1 MMLSTSIRSWFR
13 DRIEWTKTNPLLTF
27 LCSLLIVLFS
37 TFTAVMFSSTAE
49 ESIGRL
55 LGLGLSEENEKNKI
69 LTFLGIGMGGI
80 LLALQAVIANRRA
93 KALEDTAKA
102 QADAAQAQAKAT
114 EEQAKANQNAE
125 RGQRQERLKN
135 AIEHL
140 GHNSDSVRLGG
151 AYELFHLAKDTENL
165 RQTVMDILCAHIRRT
180 TGEKKYRQDY
190 PSKPSEEVQS
200 LLTLLFVQD
209 HEVFKGC
216 HIHLQGS
223 WLNGAN
229 LEWARLEKA
238 ILAQAY
244 MHKAVLDGAHLQGVD
259 LSEAHLHEASLNG
272 AHLDKADLV
281 SVRLDGASLVGAK
294 LSEATLDGARLHGA
308 DLSWAQLYRATLF
321 EAQLNGASL
330 VYSQLH
336 MANLDRAHLHGA
348 RLDGAQFHEAR
359 LLDAQ
364 LHGASLAGVE
374 LYRTR
379 LVGSR
384 LHGVDLTQARI
395 YGSNL
400 CRVELQGAILN
411 QVHFQ
416 ETIFGSANLQ
426 GVKSDW
432 RSIDQPFADRMG
444 DGANKNSDLSGA
456 IFTGG
461 LTQKDVNSI
470 IQGLPDPQA
479 DELRA
484 KLESHIDKPASN
496 QLPEDSGAITGAYT
510 KEQAEQWIAE
520 YEEAMSAAPKADNG
534 Q

>member
-1 MMLSTSIRSWFR
+1 MMHSTSIRSWFER
-13 DRIEWTKTNPLLTF
+13 PMQWIKTNPLLTF
-27 LCSLLIVLFS
+27 LCGLLVVLFS
-37 TFTAVMFSSTAE
+37 TFTAVMFSGTAE

-114 EEQAKANQNAE
+114 EEQAKANENTE

-140 GHNSDSVRLGG
+140 GHASDSVRLGG
-151 AYELFHLAKDTENL
+151 AYELFHLAQDTEDL

-180 TGEKKYRQDY
+180 TGEAEYRE
-190 PSKPSEEVQS
+190 KHKLRPSEELQS
-200 LLTLLFVQD
+200 LLTLMFVEK
-209 HEVFKGC
+209 HEAFKSC
-216 HIHLQGS
+216 RINLQGS

-229 LEWARLEKA
+229 LEGARLEKA
-238 ILAQAY
+238 VMTQAY
-244 MHKAVLDGAHLQGVD
+244 MHKAVLNGAHLQGVD

-272 AHLDKADLV
+272 AHLDEADLV
-281 SVRLDGASLVGAK
+281 SVRLDGASLVSAK
-294 LSEATLDGARLHGA
+294 LPEATLDGARLHGT
-308 DLSWAQLYRATLF
+308 DLSRAQLCRATLTK
-321 EAQLNGASL
+321 AQLN
-330 VYSQLH
+330 
-336 MANLDRAHLHGA
+336 GA
-348 RLDGAQFHEAR
+348 RLDGAHLHEAR
-359 LLDAQ
+359 LLNAQ
-364 LHGASLAGVE
+364 LHGASLAGAE
-374 LYRTR
+374 LYGAK
-379 LVGSR
+379 LVGTR
-384 LHGVDLTQARI
+384 LHGSDLTQARLH
-395 YGSNL
+395 GANL
-400 CRVELQGAILN
+400 RSVELQGAILN

-416 ETIFGSANLQ
+416 ETNFGSANLQ

-432 RSIDQPFADRMG
+432 RSINQPFADRMG

-470 IQGLPDPQA
+470 TQGLPGPQA

-496 QLPEDSGAITGAYT
+496 ELPEDSGAITGAYT
-510 KEQAEQWIAE
+510 EEEAEQWIAE
-520 YEEAMSAAPKADNG
+520 YEEAMAEVPKFAKE

>member
-1 MMLSTSIRSWFR
+1 MTTNNTTDTNLIQW
-13 DRIEWTKTNPLLTF
+13 IKTNPLLTF
-27 LCSLLIVLFS
+27 LCSLLIVLFLA
-37 TFTAVMFSSTAE
+37 FTAVMFSSTAE

-55 LGLGLSEENEKNKI
+55 LGLGLSGQNEKNKI
-69 LTFLGIGMGGI
+69 LAFLGIGMGGI
-80 LLALQAVIANRRA
+80 LLAVQAVIANRRA
-93 KALEDTAKA
+93 KAMEETAK
-102 QADAAQAQAKAT
+102 AQAKAT
-114 EEQAKANQNAE
+114 EEQAKANQNTE
-125 RGQRQERLKN
+125 QGQRQERLKN

-140 GHNSDSVRLGG
+140 GHASDSVRLGG
-151 AYELFHLAKDTENL
+151 AYELFHLAQDTKDL
-165 RQTVMDILCAHIRRT
+165 RQTVLDILCAHIRRT
-180 TGEKKYRQDY
+180 TGEKEYRQDHS
-190 PSKPSEEVQS
+190 SKPSEEIQS

-216 HIHLQGS
+216 HINLQGS
-223 WLNGAN
+223 WLNGAD
-229 LEWARLEKA
+229 LMDARLEKA
-238 ILAQAY
+238 VLAQAY
-244 MHKAVLDGAHLQGVD
+244 MHKAVLSGAHLQKTILTGAC
-259 LSEAHLHEASLNG
+259 LNEANLNG

-294 LSEATLDGARLHGA
+294 LPEATLDDARLHGA
-308 DLSWAQLYRATLF
+308 DLSGAQLYRAILF
-321 EAQLNGASL
+321 GAQLNGASL

-336 MANLDRAHLHGA
+336 MANLDQAQLHGA

-359 LLDAQ
+359 LLNAQ
-364 LHGASLAGVE
+364 LHGASLAGAE
-374 LYRTR
+374 LYGAR
-379 LVGSR
+379 LVEAR
-384 LHGVDLTQARI
+384 LHGADLTQARLH
-395 YGSNL
+395 GSNL

-416 ETIFGSANLQ
+416 EAIFGSANLQ

-510 KEQAEQWIAE
+510 EEEAEEWIAE
-520 YEEAMSAAPKADNG
+520 YEKAMSEVPQAANG